1 MREYT
6 PWPGRRPAAAAGPIA
21 LLLVALLLAA
31 APQAA
36 AQEEPALKLHLGR
49 DFGYGGF
56 GQIQGLFTVSASGPS
71 DLQRVAF
78 LIDGQPMGED
88 AEAPFKLQFHT
99 DSYAPGRHT
108 LSAAGVTAGG
118 AELGSD
124 EITVEFLSKGAAGQ
138 ATTRVVLPIVGL
150 VAAILVALVVATLLS
165 ARRHG
170 NVPLGQPRR
179 YGAGGG
185 AICPKC
191 ERPFPLS
198 LIGLNVA
205 LARLT
210 VCPHCRRWVRVRR
223 RGLAELRAAEAAEL
237 RRAEGSIQ
245 ATEESE
251 EERLRRALD
260 DSRYQD
266 S

>member
-1 MREYT
+1 MRQHRS
-6 PWPGRRPAAAAGPIA
+6 WPGQSPAAAAGLIG
-21 LLLVALLLAA
+21 LLAVALLLAA
-31 APQAA
+31 APQAG

-56 GQIQGLFTVSASGPS
+56 GQIQGLFTLSASGPS
-71 DLQRVAF
+71 DLQRVTF
-78 LIDGQPMGED
+78 RIDGEPMGED

-99 DSYAPGRHT
+99 DSYPPGRHA
-108 LSAAGVTAGG
+108 LSAAGVTAGR

-124 EITVEFLSKGAAGQ
+124 EITVEFLSGGAASK

-150 VAAILVALVVATLLS
+150 VAAILVALVVTTLLS

-170 NVPLGQPRR
+170 SVPLGQPRQ
-179 YGAGGG
+179 YGASGG

-191 ERPFPLS
+191 QRPFPLS
-198 LIGLNVA
+198 AIGLNLA
-205 LARLT
+205 FARLT
-210 VCPHCRRWVRVRR
+210 VCPHCRKWVRVRPR
-223 RGLAELRAAEAAEL
+223 RLEELRAAEASEL

-245 ATEESE
+245 APEVSG
-251 EERLRRALD
+251 EERLRKAID
-260 DSRYQD
+260 DSRYQG